1 MNKVSE
7 LALKYLQSYECQI
20 SEDYITFLR
29 EACEIQPPPH
39 GMAWYG
45 NYYRQFA
52 RNPEWFANSLIA
64 NAAEEGNGSRKVWQ
78 FARCI
83 KDPKIAELVRNH
95 SMDESRHSTMFVGL
109 LNIIFPTQLSANFR
123 SQLQALSPN
132 YYHHKHPTKEPL
144 SDNRML
150 EPKMVMDEIIKINLL
165 EIRALILQL
174 LMRPVLQ
181 AYATPKDLA
190 KVTTMSD
197 LFIYDETKHI
207 EYSAYCI
214 GNYIQQGD
222 REWVREMMI
231 YRQKTV
237 NEMFLTDIELEN
249 SVGTTVLSTPQSN

>member
-1 MNKVSE
+1 MNNVSE
-7 LALKYLQSYECQI
+7 LAIEYLQRYNCQI
-20 SEDYITFLR
+20 SEDYKTVLR

-45 NYYRQFA
+45 NFYRRVV
-52 RNPEWFANSLIA
+52 RNPEWFAKSLIA

-78 FARCI
+78 FSRCI
-83 KDPKIAELVRNH
+83 ENPEYAELVRNH
-95 SMDESRHSTMFVGL
+95 SIDESRHSNMFVAL
-109 LNIIFPTQLSANFR
+109 LNILFPTQLEADFR
-123 SQLQALSPN
+123 AQLQALSPN
-132 YYHHKHPTKEPL
+132 YYHHKHPTAEPFSGDRIL
-144 SDNRML
+144 D
-150 EPKMVMDEIIKINLL
+150 KTTVMDEIIKINLL

-197 LFIYDETKHI
+197 LFIYDETKHV

-214 GNYIQQGD
+214 GKYIQEGNQ
-222 REWVREMMI
+222 EWARDMMI

-237 NEMFLTDIELEN
+237 NEMFITDVELEN
-249 SVGTTVLSTPQSN
+249 SVGTTVLSTPE